1 MQKDGYDIG
10 AAFAAIE
17 EELTA
22 SMMRNMKRHRAEET
36 KEGIQWSMWQAEQLK
51 ALERYKRENKKR
63 YAGKFQSLNREIE
76 ELIRKARE
84 TGGMEQERAI
94 LNAIRNGFKAEK
106 ISPGMTAEF
115 FKLNERKL
123 EVLMEA
129 VTHDM
134 EKAETAVLRMSEDQ
148 YRKIIFN
155 AQVYANTGAGTYEQA
170 VDMASRDFL
179 AAGLNCIQYANGARH
194 MLSDYADMAIR
205 TASKRAYLQGEGEK
219 RQEWGISTVIMNKR
233 GNPCPKCL
241 PFVGKVLIDDVW
253 SGGRKDGVDPETGK
267 RYPLMSKAI
276 EAGLYHPRCK
286 DSHTTYFPGIST
298 ADDTWT
304 KKELEAIGQ
313 NYAREQKEQY
323 AKRQAEKYGR
333 LAEHS
338 LDEENQR
345 RYAARREEWKKRHA
359 VCNKENIKSEIH
371 TIKSQIADIQEQMN
385 DNIKQRLF
393 DKGIQANIEGA
404 GEYHKEAFEA
414 LKHLDKLT
422 DEYRSTIASYTVGKT
437 AHTQTEYGTAYT
449 LNGKTAI
456 TVQPIAHR
464 VNKAIDALGLGKKQP
479 LGTTYHEFAHSLSQ
493 SREKVDPEFWK
504 EIRKIKR
511 EYEGIRGKSN
521 WFDVKISDY
530 ASKDVDEFLA
540 EAFTQAKLSDTPSPY
555 SKRVLDVVDK
565 YFKKEI
571 QNQKKYKI
579 KAAEWAGQPEGEGR
593 GVNIKK
599 SYADFLSRLR
609 EDQSLDAHKS
619 RMALYAESTQILE
632 DNELPAPF
640 AYIPDLDVIK
650 YNPNAPYIGDYDMDY
665 VFAHEI
671 SHRMDELEYHSWEN
685 EKFLQA
691 IEICAR
697 KVYAQREKV
706 QNWFEPGGQYEQ
718 SFAISDIISALTNG
732 EMAGMVGHSEAYWSE
747 IWLKAMELFADIS
760 AADILELP
768 EKEELRGLLK
778 ELFKAYE
785 EMVR

>member
-1 MQKDGYDIG
+1 MQQDEYNIG

-134 EKAETAVLRMSEDQ
+134 KKAETAVLRMSEDQ

-155 AQVYANTGAGTYEQA
+155 AQVYANTGAGTYEKA

-194 MLSDYADMAIR
+194 TLSDYADMAIR

-276 EAGLYHPRCK
+276 KAGLYHPRCK
-286 DSHTTYFPGIST
+286 DSHTTYFTGIST

-565 YFKKEI
+565 YFKKKSTDVSGEIPDIKFATKKNSAITAKQKFEDTITVSQAYSELPIMVKHNMNDVTFEFGYDGSACDI
-571 QNQKKYKI
+571 QNKLIRVGIGTSKEEVFHETGHLIEHYMMSLTDVRKYK
-579 KAAEWAGQPEGEGR
+579 EFLVEGLSWNDIMVKTYYDNTGNGIDIYLLKGTNFE
-593 GVNIKK
+593 
-599 SYADFLSRLR
+599 SEYQSRLYVLNPFEALN
-609 EDQSLDAHKS
+609 EDGTINVDTLG
-619 RMALYAESTQILE
+619 E
-632 DNELPAPF
+632 
-640 AYIPDLDVIK
+640 
-650 YNPNAPYIGDYDMDY
+650 
-665 VFAHEI
+665 
-671 SHRMDELEYHSWEN
+671 
-685 EKFLQA
+685 
-691 IEICAR
+691 
-697 KVYAQREKV
+697 
-706 QNWFEPGGQYEQ
+706 
-718 SFAISDIISALTNG
+718 AISEVFRKYMNG
-732 EMAGMVGHSEAYWSE
+732 EKISQEAQ
-747 IWLKAMELFADIS
+747 ELIERTIRWA
-760 AADILELP
+760 
-768 EKEELRGLLK
+768 
-778 ELFKAYE
+778 
-785 EMVR
+785 